1 MAGLNSFFDDKFWG
15 KNSNNAVELSQ
26 QTPETDIGSRSG
38 QHNPW
43 WGGHASHE
51 VQFQFWDAFDTN
63 QKWQHLLL
71 KAKKTWKSGEKDYSS
86 VHSQGRLLLGVML
99 ADTKTRPLRLGSDTD
114 FVIQV
119 LAGQISLHLLTRPVD
134 INLCKDQSSTHN
146 TQWWGKRLSRPELP
160 KGGFLGLQRGHSIAQ
175 LAMLIAYLPALI

>member
-1 MAGLNSFFDDKFWG
+1 MILFLTTNFGEKIATTQLSLVSRHPKQISEAGQGNTILGGEATQVTRSNFNFEMPLIQIRRGNTCCFLK
-15 KNSNNAVELSQ
+15 KNN
-26 QTPETDIGSRSG
+26 G
-38 QHNPW
+38 
-43 WGGHASHE
+43 
-51 VQFQFWDAFDTN
+51 
-63 QKWQHLLL
+63 
-71 KAKKTWKSGEKDYSS
+71 KSGERKNYSS

-146 TQWWGKRLSRPELP
+146 TQ
-160 KGGFLGLQRGHSIAQ
+160 
-175 LAMLIAYLPALI
+175 